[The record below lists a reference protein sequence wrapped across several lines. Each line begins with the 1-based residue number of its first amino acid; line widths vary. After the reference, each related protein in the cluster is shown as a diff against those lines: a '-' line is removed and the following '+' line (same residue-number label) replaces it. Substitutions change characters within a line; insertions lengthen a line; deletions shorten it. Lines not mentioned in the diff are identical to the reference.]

1 MSPGP
6 IRVLVVDDSQTTRML
21 LAHLIEQDPKL
32 QVAGTVGRGDQAI
45 AFVQANPPDVV
56 LMDIH
61 MDGMDGFEA
70 TRCIMESRPVPIV
83 MCSAVTDV
91 HAVATAF
98 RVYEAGAVALVEKP
112 VGVEHPDHARLAKEL
127 LQTLRLMSEVKV
139 VRRWGRKPLA
149 KPLAKPAPPRPASS
163 EDIEF
168 VAVGASTGGPPAL
181 QTLLGGLGKDFPVPI
196 VVVQH
201 ISAGFL
207 PGLSEWLGQTTALQV
222 QIAAHGIEALPGHV
236 YLAPDDVHLVVGENR
251 RLRLERGDP
260 ENGLR
265 PAVDHLFHSV
275 ARCCGRHSIGIL
287 LTGMGRDGA
296 RGLKAMH
303 DRGAT
308 TLVQDRA
315 SSVVFGMPGEA
326 VALGAASQ
334 VLPLDRIAD
343 ALQRVVKSNSQSRAT
358 P

>member
-6 IRVLVVDDSQTTRML
+6 IRVLIVDDSQVTRML
-21 LAHLIEQDPKL
+21 LAHLIEQDPAL
-32 QVAGTVGRGDQAI
+32 RVIGAVGRGDQAV
-45 AFVQANPPDVV
+45 AFVQASPPDVV

-70 TRCIMESRPVPIV
+70 TRIIMESRPVPIV

-112 VGVEHPDHARLAKEL
+112 VGGEHPDHTRLTKEL
-127 LQTLRLMSEVKV
+127 LQTLLLMSEVKV
-139 VRRWGRKPLA
+139 VRRWARKPLSQA
-149 KPLAKPAPPRPASS
+149 PAQPPAPSHGV
-163 EDIEF
+163 EF
-168 VAVGASTGGPPAL
+168 VGVGASTGGPPAL
-181 QTLLGGLGKDFPVPI
+181 QTFLGGLEKDFPVPI

-222 QIAAHGIEALPGHV
+222 QIAAHGIEARPGHV
-236 YLAPDDVHLVVGENR
+236 YLAPDDVHLAVDEKR
-251 RLRLERGDP
+251 RLQLERGMP

-265 PAVDHLFHSV
+265 PAVDHLFHSI
-275 ARCCGRHSIGIL
+275 ARCCGRHAVGIL

-296 RGLKAMH
+296 MGLKAMH
-303 DRGAT
+303 DLGAT

-315 SSVVFGMPGEA
+315 SSVVYGMPGEA

-334 VLPLDRIAD
+334 IVPLDGIAE
-343 ALQRVVKSNSQSRAT
+343 ALLRVVKSNSKFRMT

>member
-6 IRVLVVDDSQTTRML
+6 IRVLIVDDSQVTRML
-21 LAHLIEQDPKL
+21 LAHLIEQDPTL
-32 QVAGTVGRGDQAI
+32 QVAGAVGRGDQAV
-45 AFVQANPPDVV
+45 AFVQASPPDVV

-70 TRCIMESRPVPIV
+70 TRTIMESRPVPIV

-98 RVYEAGAVALVEKP
+98 RVYEAGAVALLEKP
-112 VGVEHPDHARLAKEL
+112 VGGEHPDHARLAKEL

-139 VRRWGRKPLA
+139 VRRWARKPLS
-149 KPLAKPAPPRPASS
+149 KPPLKPPAPSD
-163 EDIEF
+163 DIEF

-181 QTLLGGLGKDFPVPI
+181 QTLLGGLDKDFPVPI

-222 QIAAHGIEALPGHV
+222 QIAAHGIEARPGHV
-236 YLAPDDVHLVVGENR
+236 YLAPDDVHLAVGERR
-251 RLRLERGDP
+251 RLRLERGIP

-265 PAVDHLFHSV
+265 PAVDHLFHSI
-275 ARCCGRHSIGIL
+275 ARCCGRHAVGIL

-296 RGLKAMH
+296 RGLQAMH
-303 DRGAT
+303 ELGAT

-315 SSVVFGMPGEA
+315 SSVVYGMPGEA

-343 ALQRVVKSNSQSRAT
+343 ALLRLVKPHSELGAT

>member
-1 MSPGP
+1 MSKRP
-6 IRVLVVDDSQTTRML
+6 IDVLIVDDSLVTRML
-21 LAHLIEQDPKL
+21 LAYLIEQDPAL
-32 QVAGTVGRGDQAI
+32 RVAGAVGQGDQAV
-45 AFVQANPPDVV
+45 AFVQATPPDVV

-70 TRCIMESRPVPIV
+70 ARNIMETQPVPIV

-112 VGVEHPDHARLAKEL
+112 AGGERPGQERRAAEL

-139 VRRWGRKPLA
+139 VRRWARKPQARASQPPVPVPA
-149 KPLAKPAPPRPASS
+149 KGI
-163 EDIEF
+163 DF
-168 VAVGASTGGPPAL
+168 VAIGASTGGPPAL
-181 QTLLGGLGKDFPVPI
+181 QAVLGGLDKDFPVPI
-196 VVVQH
+196 LVVQH

-236 YLAPDDVHLVVGENR
+236 YLAPDGFHLAIGEVR
-251 RLRLERGDP
+251 RLQLDRGAP

-275 ARCCGRHSIGIL
+275 ARYCGPNAVGIL
-287 LTGMGRDGA
+287 LTGMGKDGA
-296 RGLKAMH
+296 QGLRAMH
-303 DRGAT
+303 DRGAA

-315 SSVVFGMPGEA
+315 TSVIYGMPGEA

-334 VLPLDRIAD
+334 VLPLDRISG
-343 ALQRVVKSNSQSRAT
+343 ALLRIIKPASDLKAV